1 MTGPRRAL
9 VTGVTG
15 YIGSR
20 LVPLLVEQGWQV
32 RALTRS
38 ESKVAD
44 RWWRDRVEVVEG
56 DAGSAETLAEALAG
70 VDVAYYFLHSMDG
83 AGGFVERDRELAR
96 AFGTAAREAGVGRI
110 IYLSGLHPDTGELS
124 DHLASRVEVGELLM
138 ASGVPTAVLQAAV
151 ILGSGSASFEMLRHL
166 TTRLPVMVTPK
177 WLDNRIQPIAV
188 RDVLHYLVRA
198 ADLPP
203 EVNRTFDIGGSEVLT
218 YREMI
223 QRFAAVAG
231 LRSRRIVT
239 VPVLTPYLASQW
251 VGFVTPVP
259 TGVAKPLVGSLL
271 HEVVCGEHDL
281 DDLVG
286 PPPGGFLS
294 FDRAVADAIAGD
306 GADPRPE
313 PGTVDPARVTSADPD
328 WAGGRPGRAGRAA
341 GRGGRGAG
349 GREGRA
355 AGGRGGSGS

>member
-1 MTGPRRAL
+1 MTAPRRAL

-20 LVPLLVEQGWQV
+20 LVPRLLEEGWQV
-32 RALTRS
+32 RALTRDDA
-38 ESKVAD
+38 KVAD
-44 RWWRDRVEVVEG
+44 RWWRSQVEVVEG
-56 DAGSAETLAEALAG
+56 DAGSAQTLATALEG

-96 AFGTAAREAGVGRI
+96 VFGQAARDAGVGRI
-110 IYLSGLHPDTGELS
+110 VYLSGLHPDSGELS
-124 DHLASRVEVGELLM
+124 DHLASRVEVGDLLM
-138 ASGVPTAVLQAAV
+138 GSGVPTAVLQAAI

-188 RDVLHYLVRA
+188 RDVLHYLVHA

-203 EVNRTFDIGGSEVLT
+203 EVNRTFDIGGPDVLT

-223 QRFAAVAG
+223 QRFAKLAG
-231 LRSRRIVT
+231 LSSRRIVT

-281 DDLVG
+281 DDAVG
-286 PPPGGFLS
+286 PPPGGPLP

-306 GADPRPE
+306 DASPRPE
-313 PGTVDPARVTSADPD
+313 PGKVDPARITSADPA
-328 WAGGRPGRAGRAA
+328 WAGGRGS
-341 GRGGRGAG
+341 
-349 GREGRA
+349 
-355 AGGRGGSGS
+355 GGS